1 MVDTVW
7 TKRPHSLCYPAMPI
21 PHARRMNL
29 IALALLIT
37 ALIAFGAFHFLP
49 VMSET
54 EFDRMGA
61 DPNEINAGWSIWQE
75 IGNFLEA
82 PDIHDSSAM
91 IGVSTFLTF
100 VVLILACPFL
110 IPLFR
115 RSRLVWWV
123 ATIASGLVLT
133 GLGGLLV
140 ITNLGPGDHPG
151 PAIFSLLASLAL
163 NFLGLL
169 FIRREVPAAPEVD
182 PT

>member
-1 MVDTVW
+1 
-7 TKRPHSLCYPAMPI
+7 MPI

-37 ALIAFGAFHFLP
+37 ALIAFTAFHFLP
-49 VMSET
+49 VMAET
-54 EFDRMGA
+54 EFARIGA
-61 DPNEINAGWSIWQE
+61 APDEINAGWSIWQE
-75 IGNFLEA
+75 IGNFFVA
-82 PDIHDSSAM
+82 PRIDDSQAM
-91 IGVSTFLTF
+91 IGISTFLTC

-110 IPLFR
+110 VPLFR
-115 RSRLVWWV
+115 RSRLVWWI

-140 ITNLGPGDHPG
+140 ITNLAPDDHPG

-169 FIRREVPAAPEVD
+169 FIRRELPAAPEVD
-182 PT
+182 PA